1 MVLQN
6 RYKARASR
14 RYQAQRGGSSSSS
27 RGRGGSHG
35 HPNDRPQEDEE
46 AEEHTG
52 SEEDGSDE
60 EAKANRAKYARRKMQ
75 SNDWRFDHGSEE
87 EEDPGEFRATEKSIQ
102 ARV

>member
-6 RYKARASR
+6 RYKARAAR
-14 RYQAQRGGSSSSS
+14 RYQAQRGGSTSSS

-35 HPNDRPQEDEE
+35 QVNDRSQEEEE
-46 AEEHTG
+46 AEEHTE

-60 EAKANRAKYARRKMQ
+60 EAKANRAKYSRRKME

-87 EEDPGEFRATEKSIQ
+87 EVDPGELT
-102 ARV
+102 ARDKI